1 MPTAGKGMLAAVGQ
15 GDAVG
20 GKNVAAYG
28 LSADDQ
34 VVRISTFLCLKSGP
48 P

>member
-1 MPTAGKGMLAAVGQ
+1 MPTAGKGMRAAVGQ

-28 LSADDQ
+28 LAADDE
-34 VVRISTFLCLKSGP
+34 VVRASILFVP
-48 P
+48 

>member
-1 MPTAGKGMLAAVGQ
+1 MPTAGKGMRAAVGQ